1 MLTDYLGSLNEDLIK
16 DNFVIVYEVDSVTSS
31 VVNCSWQSFFLGYLF
46 SKIFCRCTFSYL
58 EQILL

>member
-31 VVNCSWQSFFLGYLF
+31 VVNCSWQSFSWVICSLR
-46 SKIFCRCTFSYL
+46 SFCRCTFSHL
-58 EQILL
+58 EQISL